1 MIDPISAFAAVSA
14 GHAAIKKAVEMGKD
28 LGSLSGAIS
37 SYAKGEAELQF
48 GENRKKS
55 SRFSVAE
62 DSAIEKHF
70 KKEKM
75 RQMRDELRSIFM
87 LYGTMGQW
95 ERLQAEIAS
104 ERARINRELQE
115 RARKID
121 LIKKIAVAS
130 IVFTSGLGI
139 LILWVLYLRGDLS
152 A

>member
-48 GENRKKS
+48 GENRKKG

-75 RQMRDELRSIFM
+75 NQMRDELRSIFM

-104 ERARINRELQE
+104 ERARINKELQE

-121 LIKKIAVAS
+121 LIKKIAVAT